1 MLNADVV
8 LCFMRQACAEGG
20 VANVEDAML
29 LQLLQECGI
38 QQQKEKAICSQEGLS
53 RFLDC
58 YEKRLRAH
66 READKGSSSAWQRA
80 LSSVRLRQ
88 LDSLLS
94 LLSSDID
101 EVLQKLDKELWQ
113 VGEMGS
119 CAFPGLWRR
128 FVACFC
134 NAGSLQV
141 EEVLVR
147 VLGDGLPKIVHVP
160 NLAEKEAH
168 KNRRVILSYEGHYF
182 EVSAEEASISHRD
195 PQGPGD
201 EVLDEERGENRDAKV
216 PRVSFWQRVSRLFRR
231 DDSTKKRKGIEA
243 QGGEPATREKK
254 SRLPEGTRKR
264 GNEEE
269 KRKSKRRKA
278 EAAGKALTQEKTEE
292 PRKSLDPEEKKTWS
306 QGDGFLERFLLSP
319 EELQDPVHRPLPQ
332 FAANVKCSESFLK
345 AMRTFLPPEVSQR
358 ANDLQTEC
366 RKVVLSISQMQNG
379 CPLGLTK
386 EEFFALAA
394 YAFDIRQK
402 FPDAPVHQNFYV
414 HLRKSVRQRDRG
426 SLEDLGAYLQH
437 WLKGLEKQSCVVEE
451 PIYCAMPASDKEAI
465 LSRLRD
471 ASLVCLATSISCTP
485 DLGVAAAAAGEGGAV
500 IKLMPKTVCDL
511 TEVNRL
517 CHAPQG
523 PELLVLPNTLLRASM
538 PKEPGGH
545 VIAELAAAE
554 EVEDDDF

>member
-1 MLNADVV
+1 M
-8 LCFMRQACAEGG
+8 
-20 VANVEDAML
+20 
-29 LQLLQECGI
+29 
-38 QQQKEKAICSQEGLS
+38 
-53 RFLDC
+53 
-58 YEKRLRAH
+58 
-66 READKGSSSAWQRA
+66 
-80 LSSVRLRQ
+80 RLRQ